1 MMHVTDRRRLGRSGV
16 EVPVIGFGGAPL
28 GNLFQEFS
36 DEQARATVRAAYDAG
51 MRLFDTAPLYGF
63 GLSEHRIGEALRWL
77 PRDSYVLSTKIGR
90 LLQPKP
96 RRAARRR
103 PVQADPAVRGRL
115 RLLL

>member
-1 MMHVTDRRRLGRSGV
+1 MMRVTDRRPLGGSGV

-63 GLSEHRIGEALRWL
+63 GLSAHRIGEALRWL
-77 PRDSYVLSTKIGR
+77 PRDSFVM
-90 LLQPKP
+90 
-96 RRAARRR
+96 
-103 PVQADPAVRGRL
+103 
-115 RLLL
+115 

>member
-1 MMHVTDRRRLGRSGV
+1 MMHVTDRRRLGNSEV

-51 MRLFDTAPLYGF
+51 MRMFDTAPLYGH

-77 PRDSYVLSTKIGR
+77 DRGNDEEVTQRDRIDIVVGDR
-90 LLQPKP
+90 LPQ
-96 RRAARRR
+96 
-103 PVQADPAVRGRL
+103 
-115 RLLL
+115 